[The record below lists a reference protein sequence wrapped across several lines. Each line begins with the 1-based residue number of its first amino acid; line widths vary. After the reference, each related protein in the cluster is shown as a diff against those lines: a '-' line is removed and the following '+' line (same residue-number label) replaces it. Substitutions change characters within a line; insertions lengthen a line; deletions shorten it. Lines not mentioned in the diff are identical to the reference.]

1 MFSVNYRLIWVF
13 ILKIYILTEKEGE
26 SERYKSDAPR
36 TTELIWLSCWQ
47 GEGVW
52 DAGLPLAIP
61 GEDGRSES
69 SSSPLPSLSLLLL
82 SLSILLLFTFSCH
95 PPCLTPL
102 LQGVSGCEVW
112 SWLLKGWFSL
122 HPSMRWSEMLVSMR
136 IDLISLILNP

>member
-1 MFSVNYRLIWVF
+1 M
-13 ILKIYILTEKEGE
+13 KIYILTEKEGE

-102 LQGVSGCEVW
+102 LLRVWGLIMVAEGVIFIASQHAVIRDA
-112 SWLLKGWFSL
+112 SL
-122 HPSMRWSEMLVSMR
+122 HDSMR